1 MWSIFIDILN
11 DKDAAHSDL
20 AQLAISLINKV
31 YTVNVNVPTCSNIV
45 FMLHG
50 KVLRWLSGEVL
61 VWLSVW
67 SEVQTCTCPADA
79 TATHYLLLQ

>member
-31 YTVNVNVPTCSNIV
+31 YTVDVNVPTCSNIV
-45 FMLHG
+45 FMLYGSDVHG
-50 KVLRWLSGEVL
+50 NAELAMGSFCV
-61 VWLSVW
+61 
-67 SEVQTCTCPADA
+67 T
-79 TATHYLLLQ
+79 